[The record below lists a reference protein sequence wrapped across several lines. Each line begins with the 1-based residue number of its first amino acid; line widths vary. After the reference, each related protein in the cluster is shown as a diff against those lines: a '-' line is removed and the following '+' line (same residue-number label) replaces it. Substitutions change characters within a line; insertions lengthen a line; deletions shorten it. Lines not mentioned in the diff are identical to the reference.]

1 MAATDFRFDFEAL
14 AFGPGDGVLLIAAL
28 VIDLAFSRW
37 PVVRRIVP
45 HPALLIAALV
55 SGLSRRLNR
64 EQRGPGARL
73 VRGMIAVTLVI
84 LAAVLAGWVLAAAT
98 LNIPFVWIISLF
110 VVAALTVQRGPFD
123 EASRVLA
130 GFADGGPAGGR
141 EAAGPVIGPQ
151 VGEAA
156 PEIIVRSLLRH
167 LAGRF
172 ADGLVGG
179 VFWYLLLG
187 LPGLIVYR
195 AINITGRMLDEN
207 KAENGLFGFAPT
219 RLNDAVGF
227 LPTWVAGIVLTVAA
241 VFVPRAN
248 PFGVLPA
255 MVQKAGQ
262 VDVHARGAAAPA
274 FSGALGL
281 DLSPTARNATMSPAD
296 IVHGQYLYAVG
307 GLLVFGLSVIAVA
320 LTYAI

>member
-28 VIDLAFSRW
+28 IIDLAFSRW
-37 PVVRRIVP
+37 PVVRRFVP
-45 HPALLIAALV
+45 HPALIIASLV
-55 SGLSRRLNR
+55 GGLTRRLNR
-64 EQRGPGARL
+64 EQRGPVVRL
-73 VRGMIAVTLVI
+73 IRGMIAVTIVVSL
-84 LAAVLAGWVLAAAT
+84 AVLAGWALETAT
-98 LNIPFVWIISLF
+98 LNIPFVWIMALF

-151 VGEAA
+151 ASSAA
-156 PEIIVRSLLRH
+156 TENIVRSLLRH

-179 VFWYLLLG
+179 VFWFLLLG

-195 AINITGRMLDEN
+195 AINITGRMLDES
-207 KAENGLFGFAPT
+207 KADIGLFGFAPT

-227 LPTWVAGIVLTVAA
+227 LPTWVGGIVLTIAA

-262 VDVHARGAAAPA
+262 ADVHARGAAAPA

-281 DLSPTARNATMSPAD
+281 DLSPTGRNATMSPAD
-296 IVHGQYLYAVG
+296 IVHGQYLYAVS
-307 GLLVFGLSVIAVA
+307 GLLVFGLSVIVVA
-320 LTYAI
+320 LNYAV